1 MIERAA
7 IDFAAGRSRIFI
19 NGAILPNGCAA
30 SVQEVFEAMVN
41 VSSMPSRVLTDRV
54 RGASIAKGNTWCEMC
69 RWAEGHQQAD
79 GPTRQPVTAAA

>member
-41 VSSMPSRVLTDRV
+41 VSSMTSRVFGDRV
-54 RGASIAKGNTWCEMC
+54 HGASIAKGNTWCEMC
-69 RWAEGHQQAD
+69 
-79 GPTRQPVTAAA
+79 

>member
-19 NGAILPNGCAA
+19 SGLSAGAAILHLRLRRICAGGIRGH
-30 SVQEVFEAMVN
+30 VQRFLDAFE
-41 VSSMPSRVLTDRV
+41 RVLSDRV

-69 RWAEGHQQAD
+69 
-79 GPTRQPVTAAA
+79 